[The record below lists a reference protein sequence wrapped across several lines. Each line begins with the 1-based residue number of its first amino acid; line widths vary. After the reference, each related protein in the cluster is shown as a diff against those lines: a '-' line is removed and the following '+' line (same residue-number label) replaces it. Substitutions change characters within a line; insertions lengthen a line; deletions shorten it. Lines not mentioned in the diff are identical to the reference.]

1 MIDESTMLREEI
13 MLSMKTVKGYN
24 NILYTTTVALLAFA
38 FNSANSAL
46 FLLPFIVLIPLFLL
60 TKREMMQVMR
70 IGAYILVFLEE
81 SSIINW
87 EKRLNSYDILF
98 KKNSH
103 KHIPLNA
110 YLGLS
115 LLCLTLS
122 ISNTDY
128 LNFYYYGM
136 CMTIIQLIL
145 FLFSITVF
153 GFLSPNYVKMKK
165 EYIKQWEL
173 VKIKE
178 ETKKARLSILNS

>member
-87 EKRLNSYDILF
+87 EKD
-98 KKNSH
+98 
-103 KHIPLNA
+103 
-110 YLGLS
+110 
-115 LLCLTLS
+115 
-122 ISNTDY
+122 
-128 LNFYYYGM
+128 
-136 CMTIIQLIL
+136 
-145 FLFSITVF
+145 
-153 GFLSPNYVKMKK
+153 
-165 EYIKQWEL
+165 
-173 VKIKE
+173 
-178 ETKKARLSILNS
+178 